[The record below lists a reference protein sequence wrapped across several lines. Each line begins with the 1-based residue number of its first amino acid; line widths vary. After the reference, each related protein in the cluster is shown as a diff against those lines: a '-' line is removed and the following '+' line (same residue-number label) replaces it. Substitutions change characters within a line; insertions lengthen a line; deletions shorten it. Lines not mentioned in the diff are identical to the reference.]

1 MFRGNTWG
9 LGGTCVNVGCIPKKF
24 MHTAAIHKEAILNS
38 YDYGWD
44 LGELNSSLL
53 MDPEEPEDKLFEKFK
68 WQMLVKN
75 VQMYIKSLNFEFKAT
90 CAENN
95 IPYVNAMAALED
107 KNTLVFSPKKDVLV
121 KHLETHGKET
131 DPKQLGKITA
141 DYIVI
146 ATGGRPN
153 LLSQKQCRNA
163 EELAITS
170 DDIFSLKNPPGKT
183 LVVGGGYIAV
193 ECAGYLR
200 TIGFPVTL
208 MTRSKYLR
216 CKIIYQSEKNLI

>member
-1 MFRGNTWG
+1 
-9 LGGTCVNVGCIPKKF
+9 
-24 MHTAAIHKEAILNS
+24 MHTAALHKDAILNS

-53 MDPEEPEDKLFEKFK
+53 MDPEQPEDKLFKKFK

-95 IPYVNAMAALED
+95 VPYVNAMAALQD
-107 KNTLVFSPKKDVLV
+107 KNTLVFSPKKEVLV
-121 KHLETHGKET
+121 RHLESHGKET
-131 DPKQLGKITA
+131 DSNQIGKITA
-141 DYIVI
+141 DYIVV

-153 LLSQKQCRNA
+153 LLSKEQCKNA
-163 EELAITS
+163 EKLAITS
-170 DDIFSLKNPPGKT
+170 DDVFSLKNPPGKT

-193 ECAGYLR
+193 ESAGFLR
-200 TIGFPVTL
+200 TIGYPVTL
-208 MTRSKYLR
+208 MTRSRYLR
-216 CKIIYQSEKNLI
+216 SKILNPSEGDDRFFRFR